1 FMPMQFANR
10 ANPDTHSRTTAEEIW
25 SDTGGQI
32 DALVSGVGTGGTLTG
47 IAETLKNRKP
57 ALQVVAVEP
66 EASPVLSGGEP
77 GPHGIQGIGAGFI
90 PPVLRTALIDE
101 IIRVTDDDA
110 LAAARRLMREEG
122 LLAGI
127 SSGAAC
133 SAAVKVALRD
143 GMEGRLVVVI
153 FPDLA
158 ERYISTALFGE

>member
-1 FMPMQFANR
+1 MCIR
-10 ANPDTHSRTTAEEIW
+10 DR
-25 SDTGGQI
+25 
-32 DALVSGVGTGGTLTG
+32 
-47 IAETLKNRKP
+47 
-57 ALQVVAVEP
+57 
-66 EASPVLSGGEP
+66 ASPVLSGGEP